1 MAEIIRLH
9 STKDSSKPSRR
20 EVWRDFRDDRSLR
33 QIHQITDHE
42 MALLERTALLGE
54 FNSAADLLFMLKAIR
69 GRTPTELRDT
79 ANDARIQ
86 RRG

>member
-20 EVWRDFRDDRSLR
+20 EVWRDFCDDRSLR

-69 GRTPTELRDT
+69 GGTP
-79 ANDARIQ
+79 NDLQRATDDASIQ
-86 RRG
+86 LDH